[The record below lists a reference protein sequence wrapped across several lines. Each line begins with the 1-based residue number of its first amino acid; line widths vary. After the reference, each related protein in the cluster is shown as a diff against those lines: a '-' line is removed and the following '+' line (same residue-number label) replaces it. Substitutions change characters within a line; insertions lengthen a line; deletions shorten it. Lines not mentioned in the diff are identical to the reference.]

1 MAFSERMSRFKQQ
14 LFKHARVPFFG
25 MLQGGARTL
34 LFRIVL
40 VLILLFTAVLIIW
53 LGRAGLKDGH
63 DGHISFSDVIYFT
76 AVTLTTVGYGDI
88 APISNS
94 ARLVDAILV
103 TPIRIAIWL
112 IFIGTAYEF
121 LAHHAIEN
129 WRSTRIRK
137 MLKNHTIL
145 CGYGRT
151 GEVTLQELIEKGFAK
166 DKIAVVDSREEALL
180 AASDAGF
187 AAFRGDPVQAKSL
200 LQVEIA
206 RADCIIFSLAR
217 DDATALAV
225 LTARKLA
232 PQVRIVA
239 LVRDQDNVTLLR
251 HAGADVVIHQGR
263 VSGFLLADA
272 VHSKFSVGFLTD
284 LMTCRG
290 RLNLIERPAAPE
302 EIGQKLGQIAHR
314 FFVGLERNGQRHLY
328 SAQPIEVI
336 QAGDL
341 LLMIEDQKYVKK
353 ANTNDASR

>member
-1 MAFSERMSRFKQQ
+1 MARFQQQ
-14 LFKHARVPFFG
+14 LFKHMRVPIFG
-25 MLQGGARTL
+25 TLQGGARTL
-34 LFRIVL
+34 LFRLLMVVVL
-40 VLILLFTAVLIIW
+40 LLIAVLMIW
-53 LGRAGLKDGH
+53 LGREGVKDGH
-63 DGHISFSDVIYFT
+63 DGHMSFFDVIYFT
-76 AVTLTTVGYGDI
+76 AITLTTVGYGDI
-88 APISNS
+88 TPISNT

-129 WRSTRIRK
+129 WRSNRIRK

-151 GEVTLQELIEKGFAK
+151 GEVVLQELIEKGFSK
-166 DKIAVVDSREEALL
+166 DQIIILDSREEALV

-187 AAFRGDPVQAKSL
+187 VAFRGDPVHSKSL
-200 LQVEIA
+200 SQLEIA

-232 PQVRIVA
+232 PSIRIIA
-239 LVRDQDNVTLLR
+239 LVRDQDNVTLIR

-263 VSGFLLADA
+263 VSGYLLADA
-272 VHSKFSVGFLTD
+272 VQSKFSVGFLTD

-290 RLNLIERPAAPE
+290 RLNLVERPAQPE
-302 EIGQKLGQIAHR
+302 EIGKPLGQIGHS
-314 FFVGLERNGQRHLY
+314 FLVGLERGGQRYFY
-328 SAQPIEVI
+328 SARPIEII
-336 QAGDL
+336 QTGDL
-341 LLMIEDQKYVKK
+341 LLLIEDQKYAKK
-353 ANTNDASR
+353 

>member
-1 MAFSERMSRFKQQ
+1 MARFQQQ
-14 LFKHARVPFFG
+14 LFKHMRVPIFG
-25 MLQGGARTL
+25 TLQGGARTL
-34 LFRIVL
+34 LFRLLMVVVL
-40 VLILLFTAVLIIW
+40 LLVAVLMIW
-53 LGRAGLKDGH
+53 LGREGVKDGH
-63 DGHISFSDVIYFT
+63 DGHMSFFDVIYFT
-76 AVTLTTVGYGDI
+76 AITLTTVGYGDI
-88 APISNS
+88 TPISNT

-129 WRSTRIRK
+129 WRSNRIRK

-151 GEVTLQELIEKGFAK
+151 GEVVLQELIEKGFSK
-166 DKIAVVDSREEALL
+166 DQIVILDSREEALV
-180 AASDAGF
+180 AASDVGF
-187 AAFRGDPVQAKSL
+187 VAFRGDPVHSKSL
-200 LQVEIA
+200 SQLEIA

-232 PQVRIVA
+232 PSIRIIA
-239 LVRDQDNVTLLR
+239 LVRDQDNVTLIR

-263 VSGFLLADA
+263 VSGYLLADA
-272 VHSKFSVGFLTD
+272 VQSKFSVGFLTD

-290 RLNLIERPAAPE
+290 RLNLVERPAQIA
-302 EIGQKLGQIAHR
+302 EIGKPLGQIGHC
-314 FFVGLERNGQRHLY
+314 FFVGLERGGQRYFY
-328 SAQPIEVI
+328 SAHPIEVI

-341 LLMIEDQKYVKK
+341 LLFIEDQKYAKK
-353 ANTNDASR
+353 

>member
-1 MAFSERMSRFKQQ
+1 MARFQQQ
-14 LFKHARVPFFG
+14 LFKHVQVPVFG
-25 MLQGGARTL
+25 TLQGGARML
-34 LFRIVL
+34 LFRLLL
-40 VLILLFTAVLIIW
+40 VLALLFVAILVIW
-53 LGRAGLKDGH
+53 LGRMGLKDSH
-63 DGHISFSDVIYFT
+63 DGHISFYDVIYFT

-121 LAHHAIEN
+121 LAHHAIEK
-129 WRSTRIRK
+129 WRSNRIRK

-151 GEVTLQELIEKGFAK
+151 GEVVLQELVEKGFTK
-166 DKIAVVDSREEALL
+166 DKIVILDSREDALV

-187 AAFRGDPVQAKSL
+187 VAFRGDPVHTKSL
-200 LQVEIA
+200 SQMEIA

-232 PQVRIVA
+232 SGIRIIA
-239 LVRDQDNVTLLR
+239 LVRDQDNVTLIR

-272 VHSKFSVGFLTD
+272 VQSKFSVGFLTD

-290 RLNLIERPAAPE
+290 RLNLVERPAQPQ
-302 EIGQKLGQIAHR
+302 EIGKPLGQIGHC
-314 FFVGLERNGQRHLY
+314 FLVGLERGGQRYFY
-328 SAQPIEVI
+328 SASPIETI
-336 QAGDL
+336 QVGDL
-341 LLMIEDQKYVKK
+341 LLLIEDQKYVKK
-353 ANTNDASR
+353 